1 MGGGGGTYF
10 SPPSPTKKNCERPI
24 KPPPIKFNFKNRNF
38 LIAFLV
44 YSICPLVNYICEG
57 FYRVFLLY
65 KQTPRRRGG
74 KSISFPVTEEIMQL
88 QKNVIRFGFLDGCQ
102 HSRWRKR
109 GSSCLKTEEEP
120 HKLIV

>member
-1 MGGGGGTYF
+1 M
-10 SPPSPTKKNCERPI
+10 
-24 KPPPIKFNFKNRNF
+24 
-38 LIAFLV
+38 V

-74 KSISFPVTEEIMQL
+74 KSISVSSDGGDNAITKKRKQ